1 MFLVELICSEESCE
15 FTIET
20 VGELLELEA
29 LVCDCGCC
37 LQISSISEVEA
48 MELWRPLEL
57 LRAA

>member
-1 MFLVELICSEESCE
+1 MFLVELVCSEESCD
-15 FTIET
+15 FTVET

-37 LQISSISEVEA
+37 LQIVSISEAEA
-48 MELWRPLEL
+48 AELRRPLEL